1 MASLLDEGKVDE
13 MVTLMVVMMVLRIRK
28 VLTIDHMIVGYLVLM
43 MACCLVLSLFL
54 RMVLH
59 NGGSLQFGNISSHVA
74 YFIIHRFHVIR
85 FRPPRFA
92 RPMYFPDDRP
102 LN

>member
-59 NGGSLQFGNISSHVA
+59 L
-74 YFIIHRFHVIR
+74 
-85 FRPPRFA
+85 
-92 RPMYFPDDRP
+92 D
-102 LN
+102 